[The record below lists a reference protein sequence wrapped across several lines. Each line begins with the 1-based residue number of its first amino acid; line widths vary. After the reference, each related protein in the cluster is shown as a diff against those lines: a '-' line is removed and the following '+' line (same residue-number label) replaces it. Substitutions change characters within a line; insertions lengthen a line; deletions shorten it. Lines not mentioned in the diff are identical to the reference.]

1 MKSKSNTLE
10 PDGRQHDISTAYV
23 IAQQY
28 SSATLVLLRFH
39 SDKKKMRRAFQSAIT
54 FSYISLKSRKSE
66 IEKPNFHK
74 SETVLKW

>member
-1 MKSKSNTLE
+1 MKPKSNTLE
-10 PDGRQHDISTAYV
+10 PDGRQHDLPAAYV

-28 SSATLVLLRFH
+28 SSATLVLFRFH
-39 SDKKKMRRAFQSAIT
+39 SEKKMRRAFQSAIT